1 MKQAILFA
9 PLDLRIQEIDVPA
22 LEPGDC
28 LIRVESALVCGTDIR
43 IYEGT
48 KKNNVDYPSVLGH
61 EFCGQIVDTGG
72 PLESDLQP
80 GDRVAVYPLVPCG
93 DCAAC
98 LRGRENICRQRV
110 AFGYQLPGGFAEFVR
125 VPANA
130 VSAGNLVKVN
140 GIDPGS
146 GALIEPLACA
156 YNGLKLIDAANA
168 QAMLVVGCG
177 PLGIMHI
184 RLARALGVE
193 HIVAV
198 DPSNERRAI
207 AEASGAELAL
217 APSPQTSAQIREF
230 TGGAG
235 VDAMVVAVG
244 RADAVEPYLNA
255 LAPGAKINV
264 FAGFPTGGDSITI
277 RANDIHY
284 NEYSIVGSSSS
295 HLSDFKHVASLVV
308 SGILQV
314 ADLVTRTMSI
324 EDTAEAILAA
334 KAGGDLRIAIDAT
347 R

>member
-1 MKQAILFA
+1 VKQAILFA
-9 PLDLRIQEIDVPA
+9 PLDLRVEDVDVPA

-61 EFCGQIVDTGG
+61 EFCGEIVDASG
-72 PLESDLQP
+72 PLPSGLEL

-93 DCAAC
+93 ECAAC
-98 LRGRENICRQRV
+98 VRGRENICRERV

-125 VPANA
+125 VPAIA

-140 GIDPGS
+140 GIDAGS

-156 YNGLKLIDAANA
+156 YNGQKLIDAANA
-168 QAMLVVGCG
+168 EALLVVGCG

-184 RLARALGVE
+184 RLARALGARR
-193 HIVAV
+193 IVAV

-207 AEASGAELAL
+207 ADASGADLTL
-217 APSPQTSAQIREF
+217 TPSGETATQIREF
-230 TGGAG
+230 TGGTG

-244 RADAVEPYLNA
+244 RPDAVEPYLSA
-255 LAPGAKINV
+255 LAPGAKVNV

-277 RANDIHY
+277 SANDIHY

-295 HLSDFKHVASLVV
+295 HLSDFQHVASLVIN
-308 SGILQV
+308 GTLQV
-314 ADLVTRTMSI
+314 ADLVTRTMNV
-324 EDTAEAILAA
+324 EDTADAIMAA
-334 KAGGDLRIAIDAT
+334 KAGSELRIAIDAN